1 MEMARATETRQIP
14 QAYPSRLLVSFLH
27 IPHCGSPSRRMANMA
42 RHFRAW
48 AHLCFT
54 NRDAPRRRKGES
66 DFLRGRDVASV
77 EDENDVKQTLALIH
91 TSSTLTPVFG
101 GLCARYMP
109 ETAIFHM
116 VDESLIADTIRE
128 GRLRR
133 VTMRRLLA
141 LIESAEMA
149 GADAVMVTCSSIG
162 AGVVLGQQLFD
173 IPVIRV
179 DEAMAEAAVRMG
191 KRIGVMAT
199 LRTTLEPT
207 IALLREKAADAG
219 IDIEIVDSLCDG
231 AFDAVL
237 AGDTDVHD
245 RILSQALND
254 EMKGVDVVI
263 LAQASMARVVKA
275 IPQGILSVPVL
286 SSPEL
291 AVKSART
298 IMARLSGG
306 KTVRNSVL
314 VESAGAEARR

>member
-1 MEMARATETRQIP
+1 
-14 QAYPSRLLVSFLH
+14 V
-27 IPHCGSPSRRMANMA
+27 G
-42 RHFRAW
+42 
-48 AHLCFT
+48 
-54 NRDAPRRRKGES
+54 
-66 DFLRGRDVASV
+66 
-77 EDENDVKQTLALIH
+77 QTLALIH
-91 TSSTLTPVFG
+91 TSPTLTPLFSS
-101 GLCARYMP
+101 LCARYMP

-162 AGVVLGQQLFD
+162 PGVAFGQQLFD
-173 IPVIRV
+173 IPVVRV

-191 KRIGVMAT
+191 RRIGVMAT

-219 IDIEIVDSLCDG
+219 VEIEIVDSLCDG

-237 AGDTDVHD
+237 AGDTAVHD
-245 RILSQALND
+245 RILSDALKS

-275 IPQGILSVPVL
+275 MPEGTLSMPVL

-291 AVKSART
+291 AVKSARA
-298 IMARLSGG
+298 IMAGLNNRELLVEPALVGSSGG
-306 KTVRNSVL
+306 
-314 VESAGAEARR
+314 EARR